1 MKFLSKNFSCFSK
14 SWKEVMAKENNLLN
28 ILQQIFYTGTPE
40 ETLKRIFMIFDVDRN
55 DVIDKKEL
63 R

>member
-1 MKFLSKNFSCFSK
+1 
-14 SWKEVMAKENNLLN
+14 MAKENNLLN